1 MRGEVLALCLIAGGL
16 TYLWRW
22 LPIRFDL
29 GGMGTRGWVARFLA
43 STGPA
48 AIATLFVA
56 EVMPLVRAAGPEMVH
71 GAAGTLAVVAVWV
84 WRRSVVGATLAGA
97 LAAGVT
103 AAVMGGL

>member
-1 MRGEVLALCLIAGGL
+1 MRSEVLILCLIAGGL

-56 EVMPLVRAAGPEMVH
+56 EVLPLARAAGPELIHAV
-71 GAAGTLAVVAVWV
+71 AGTAAVIAVWV
-84 WRRSVVGATLAGA
+84 WRRSVVAATLAGA
-97 LAAGVT
+97 LAAGI
-103 AAVMGGL
+103 AAAAMGGL

>member
-1 MRGEVLALCLIAGGL
+1 MRGEVLGLCLMAGAL
-16 TYLWRW
+16 TYLWRF

-48 AIATLFVA
+48 AIGTLFVA
-56 EVMPLVRAAGPEMVH
+56 EMMPLLRAGGPVLVQ
-71 GAAGTLAVVAVWV
+71 GAAGTVAVLAFWA

-97 LAAGVT
+97 LAAGL
-103 AAVMGGL
+103 AAAFGG